1 MVETTNNINIT
12 TDDNSSSA
20 DSVLALPLPLQ
31 PLERLSWNYWW
42 SWSADGPGIFRDLD
56 ADVWEEC
63 EHNPRLLLTRTSEY
77 CLAQMATDPTFT
89 DRVHHLADRF
99 DQYMGVG
106 WESQTLAVQADRM
119 RITQEHPVVDH
130 TFTDRV
136 RDLADRFDQYM
147 GRPWGSQT
155 LPVQAD
161 RTRITQE
168 HPVAY
173 FCAEY
178 GVHNSL
184 PLYSG
189 GLGMLAGDH
198 LKSASDLQLPLVAIG
213 LLYRYGYF
221 RQRLRRDGWQEEHYG
236 ETYPG
241 ELPIREIK
249 DETGMPLRVEV
260 SIRERIVHAQVW
272 RADIGR
278 VPLYLLDTNI
288 PENEEIDR
296 LVTGHLY
303 GGDGETRVVQE
314 MLLGIGGV
322 RLLRKLGI
330 TPHVFH
336 LNEGHSAFLTLELAR
351 ELILTKRLRF
361 TEAAQLVRE
370 RCVFTTHTPIA
381 AGNDEFE
388 ADLVSQCFG
397 PSYEQDLGLSHEEF
411 LALGRVEPQ
420 NIDGT
425 YGLTP
430 LAIRMCRSTN
440 GVSRKHG
447 EVSRALWQKLWPDRT
462 IDEIPITHVTNGVHA
477 PTWVARLIRALYERH
492 AGTEWTEHV
501 RDRAHWEKSVASISD
516 EELWAAHSLL
526 KQRLIA
532 VIRHRSF
539 HARLE
544 RRENIEYTESA
555 RKMFNPQALTIG
567 FARRI
572 AGYKRWVLLLKD
584 PDRLLRII
592 NAEDRP
598 VQFVF
603 AGKAHP
609 QDQGAKLILQQ
620 IAHWKYDPL
629 VQERAVFLQDYDQ
642 EIAKQIVQS
651 VDVWLNVP
659 RRPLEASGTSGEK
672 VAMNGGLNLSVLDGW
687 WLEGYDGTNGFA
699 IGGSVEGAET
709 GDVDASDAESLYRVL
724 EQEVV
729 PTYYERDS
737 DGLPRKW
744 IAMMKRSIS
753 TLVPEFNSDRM
764 VEEYARRIY
773 S

>member
-1 MVETTNNINIT
+1 MIETPELINKTAI
-12 TDDNSSSA
+12 DNSF
-20 DSVLALPLPLQ
+20 LPLPLR
-31 PLERLSWNYWW
+31 PLEQLSWNYWW
-42 SWSADGPGIFRDLD
+42 SWSAGGTSIFRDLD
-56 ADVWEEC
+56 PDVWEEC
-63 EHNPRLLLTRTSEY
+63 EHNPRQLLARTLEY
-77 CLAQMATDPTFT
+77 HLMQMASDPIYIE
-89 DRVHHLADRF
+89 RVRNLSERF
-99 DQYMGVG
+99 QQYM
-106 WESQTLAVQADRM
+106 SKPLATIGSGQN
-119 RITQEHPVVDH
+119 
-130 TFTDRV
+130 
-136 RDLADRFDQYM
+136 
-147 GRPWGSQT
+147 GRSLISP
-155 LPVQAD
+155 
-161 RTRITQE
+161 E

-173 FCAEY
+173 FCAEF

-198 LKSASDLQLPLVAIG
+198 LKSSSDLRLPLVAVG
-213 LLYRYGYF
+213 LLYRFGYF

-236 ETYPG
+236 ETYP
-241 ELPIREIK
+241 EQLPI
-249 DETGMPLRVEV
+249 
-260 SIRERIVHAQVW
+260 ERILGEDGAPLMIDVSMRGRTVHAQVW
-272 RADIGR
+272 RADIGH

-288 PENEEIDR
+288 TQNENIDR

-303 GGDGETRVVQE
+303 GGDRETRIVQE

-322 RLLRKLGI
+322 RLLRKLKLE
-330 TPHVFH
+330 PSVFH

-351 ELILTKRLRF
+351 ELIQSGLLF
-361 TEAAQLVRE
+361 TEAAQRVRE
-370 RCVFTTHTPIA
+370 RCVFTTHTPVA
-381 AGNDEFE
+381 AGNDEFD
-388 ADLVSQCFG
+388 ADLVTRAFG
-397 PSYEQDLGLSHEEF
+397 PAYEQELGLTHEEF
-411 LALGRVEPQ
+411 VALGRVDPKDSKEP
-420 NIDGT
+420 

-447 EVSRALWQKLWPDRT
+447 EVSRALWQKLWPERT
-462 IDEIPITHVTNGVHA
+462 VDEVPITHVTNGVHA
-477 PTWVARLIRALYERH
+477 PRWVAPLIRSLYERYV
-492 AGTEWTEHV
+492 GDDWTDQV
-501 RDRAHWEKSVASISD
+501 RDKARWEQGIAKISD
-516 EELWAAHSLL
+516 EELWAAHLLL

-532 VIRHRSF
+532 FIRHRSF
-539 HARLE
+539 HARME
-544 RRENIEYTESA
+544 RGESMQYTESA
-555 RKMFNPQALTIG
+555 RKMFDPEALTIG

-572 AGYKRWVLLLKD
+572 AGYKRWSLLLKD
-584 PDRLLRII
+584 PERLLRIVTS
-592 NAEDRP
+592 ADRP

-620 IAHWKYDPL
+620 MAQWKYDAR
-629 VQERAVFLQDYDQ
+629 VQARAVFVQDYDQ
-642 EIAKQIVQS
+642 EIARELVQS

-672 VAMNGGLNLSVLDGW
+672 VAMNGGLNLSILDGW

-699 IGGSVEGAET
+699 IGSSAQGAET

-729 PTYYERDS
+729 PLYYERGP

-744 IAMMKRSIS
+744 ISMMKRSIV

-764 VEEYARRIY
+764 VEEYTRRIY